1 MFSNTLDKTPP
12 GDDGGPPQLERH
24 SEWLLI
30 KLLLAKSGLYMHRRD
45 SSWGSHIDTVSAPV
59 CLELS
64 GVMRQG
70 QLLWKGL
77 GVGAEDKPS
86 FLSR

>member
-30 KLLLAKSGLYMHRRD
+30 KLLLAKSGLYMRRRD
-45 SSWGSHIDTVSAPV
+45 SSCGSHADTVFAPV
-59 CLELS
+59 CLELL
-64 GVMRQG
+64 GVIRQG
-70 QLLWKGL
+70 QLLRK
-77 GVGAEDKPS
+77 GVGVGVEDKPS
-86 FLSR
+86 FPSR

>member
-30 KLLLAKSGLYMHRRD
+30 KLLLAKSSLYMHRGD
-45 SSWGSHIDTVSAPV
+45 SSWESHLDSRCLCPCVS
-59 CLELS
+59 
-64 GVMRQG
+64 
-70 QLLWKGL
+70 
-77 GVGAEDKPS
+77 
-86 FLSR
+86 